1 MTNVK
6 SKGKKKRVEQ
16 KTKGNDKQRE
26 SETEDKNGEYKQMKS
41 LIFFKLKKTLLLSAT
56 KEK

>member
-6 SKGKKKRVEQ
+6 SKGKNKRVER

-41 LIFFKLKKTLLLSAT
+41 LILKDTNTLSN
-56 KEK
+56 KRKVRK

>member
-41 LIFFKLKKTLLLSAT
+41 LILKDTTTLSN
-56 KEK
+56 KRKVRK